1 MRTLTTI
8 DLEKISGGAQLHARP
23 GTGGR
28 ARLPGVSSNAKNNY
42 CRKCAVAATI
52 TPVQDTSGRRMNAV
66 ICPRCGDTWLFCSY
80 NATQHIPLVRNEET
94 GRYSQWH

>member
-28 ARLPGVSSNAKNNY
+28 YLERPDIRSNGTIVSYYDYADK
-42 CRKCAVAATI
+42 
-52 TPVQDTSGRRMNAV
+52 PLGFGLGE
-66 ICPRCGDTWLFCSY
+66 PRYQPNPHALK
-80 NATQHIPLVRNEET
+80 
-94 GRYSQWH
+94 